1 VAEGGGE
8 EQATG
13 AHSGTPDVFV
23 SYASQDAAVAN
34 SVVESLEQHAFRCW
48 IAPRDVVPGSLY
60 ADEIVHAINVAKI
73 VVLVLSEHAVASP
86 HVGKEIERASSKR
99 RRIIAFHTDSAPLTG
114 AFEYFLSESQWID
127 VAAEGTDAAAA
138 KLVEAVRRHLD
149 PSSVAEPHVHSHLP
163 VASGAAAAPRMKW
176 MVVGIVAILLLAL
189 AYFVADRLWL
199 SKDVAEEK
207 PAAAV
212 APAAA
217 PAAHA
222 IPEKSVA
229 VLPFV
234 DMSEKKDQ
242 EYFSDGLSEE
252 LIDML
257 TKMPELR
264 VPARTSSFYFK
275 GKQTTIAEIAKSL
288 GVANVLEGSVRKSAN
303 TLRIT
308 AQLIRVDSG
317 YHVWSETYD
326 RQLDDIFKIQD
337 EIAGAVVKA
346 LKVSLLEGGVAR
358 ATPTSNTEAYTLYL
372 QGQAIGNNA
381 AQSADVERAIDHL
394 QRALKLD
401 PMFARAWA
409 ALAGWRVFNY
419 SYFTNGNYQ
428 QVLTEAR
435 FAAEQALKL
444 DPNLS
449 DAHAAMSDVYSLE
462 WNWKAADA
470 EINKAITLDPGN
482 ADVLGDASQIA
493 QTLGRFEEA
502 LQLAQRAAELDPL
515 GEDVG
520 SPSLASGRLAEAEAA
535 FRQAIDLAPRR
546 SQLHFQLGWVLLA
559 RREPAAALAEME
571 RETDERYR
579 EVGRALALD
588 ALGRKS
594 DADRALAV
602 AKAKYAGVV
611 EYPIAVV
618 YANRNDLDM
627 AFEWLDRAYQLHDG
641 WVSWAPWDPLLK
653 NLRGDP
659 RYKAFLRKINLPE

>member
-1 VAEGGGE
+1 VAEGGSE
-8 EQATG
+8 EQAAG
-13 AHSGTPDVFV
+13 AHTGTPDVFM
-23 SYASQDAAVAN
+23 SYASQDAGVAN
-34 SVVESLEQHAFRCW
+34 AIIESLEQHGLRCW

-60 ADEIVHAINVAKI
+60 ADEIVRAINDTKV
-73 VVLVLSEHAVASP
+73 VVLVLSEHAVVSP

-99 RRIIAFHTDSAPLTG
+99 RRIIAFHTDSAPLTR

-127 VAAEGTDAAAA
+127 VAPEGTDAAVA
-138 KLVEAVRRHLD
+138 KLVEAVRLHLD
-149 PSSVAEPHVHSHLP
+149 PSSVAESHVHSHLP
-163 VASGAAAAPRMKW
+163 VASPATAAPRTKW
-176 MVVGIVAILLLAL
+176 VAAAGIVAALLLVL
-189 AYFVADRLWL
+189 AYFVFDHLWL
-199 SKDVAEEK
+199 SKKVAEENS
-207 PAAAV
+207 AV
-212 APAAA
+212 APAT
-217 PAAHA
+217 HA
-222 IPEKSVA
+222 VPEKSVA

-257 TKMPELR
+257 TKTPELR

-288 GVANVLEGSVRKSAN
+288 GVANVLEGSVRKSGN

-346 LKVSLLEGGVAR
+346 LKVSLLEGGVPR

-394 QRALKLD
+394 QRALKFD

-409 ALAGWRVFNY
+409 ALAGWRIFNY

-428 QVLTEAR
+428 QVLAEAR
-435 FAAEQALKL
+435 YAAQLALNL

-449 DAHAAMSDVYSLE
+449 DAHAAMGDVYSLE
-462 WNWKAADA
+462 WNWKAAEA
-470 EINKAITLDPGN
+470 EINKAVALDPGN
-482 ADVLGDASQIA
+482 ATVLGSASQIA

-502 LQLAQRAAELDPL
+502 LQLAQRALALDPL
-515 GEDVG
+515 GEWTDVG
-520 SPSLASGRLAEAEAA
+520 STSLASGRLAEAEAA
-535 FRQAIDLAPRR
+535 YRRALDFAPTT

-559 RREPAAALAEME
+559 RREPAAALADME

-602 AKAKYAGVV
+602 AEAKYAGVI

-618 YANRNDLDM
+618 YANRNDLDT

-641 WVSWAPWDPLLK
+641 WVSWAIWDPLLK

-659 RYKAFLRKINLPE
+659 RYKAFLRKINLPV

>member
-1 VAEGGGE
+1 VDEGDGE
-8 EQATG
+8 GQATG
-13 AHSGTPDVFV
+13 AHISIPDVFI
-23 SYASQDAAVAN
+23 SYASQDASVAN
-34 SVVESLEQHAFRCW
+34 AVVGALERNGLKCW
-48 IAPRDVVPGSLY
+48 IAPRDVVPGALY
-60 ADEIVHAINVAKI
+60 ADEIVHAINFSKV

-86 HVGKEIERASSKR
+86 HVGKEVERASSKR

-127 VAAEGTDAAAA
+127 VAAEGTDTATA
-138 KLVEAVRRHLD
+138 KLVQAVTRHLD
-149 PSSVAEPHVHSHLP
+149 PASRAEPRVHSHLP
-163 VASGAAAAPRMKW
+163 VASGAAAARRAKW
-176 MVVGIVAILLLAL
+176 MVAGIVAVLLLAL
-189 AYFVADRLWL
+189 AYLVVDKLRL
-199 SKDVAEEK
+199 SKDGAEEK
-207 PAAAV
+207 PAAAA
-212 APAAA
+212 APAAG

-275 GKQTTIAEIAKSL
+275 GKQTTVAEIAKSL
-288 GVANVLEGSVRKSAN
+288 GVANVLEGSVRKSGN

-346 LKVSLLEGGVAR
+346 LKVSLLEGGVTR
-358 ATPTSNTEAYTLYL
+358 TTPTSNTEAYTLYL
-372 QGQAIGNNA
+372 QGQAIGKNA

-401 PMFARAWA
+401 PVFARAWA
-409 ALAGWRVFNY
+409 ALAGWRIFNY

-428 QVLTEAR
+428 QALNEAR
-435 FAAEQALKL
+435 YAAEQALKL

-462 WNWKAADA
+462 GNWMAADA
-470 EINKAITLDPGN
+470 EINKAITLG
-482 ADVLGDASQIA
+482 
-493 QTLGRFEEA
+493 
-502 LQLAQRAAELDPL
+502 
-515 GEDVG
+515 
-520 SPSLASGRLAEAEAA
+520 
-535 FRQAIDLAPRR
+535 
-546 SQLHFQLGWVLLA
+546 
-559 RREPAAALAEME
+559 
-571 RETDERYR
+571 
-579 EVGRALALD
+579 
-588 ALGRKS
+588 
-594 DADRALAV
+594 
-602 AKAKYAGVV
+602 
-611 EYPIAVV
+611 
-618 YANRNDLDM
+618 
-627 AFEWLDRAYQLHDG
+627 
-641 WVSWAPWDPLLK
+641 
-653 NLRGDP
+653 
-659 RYKAFLRKINLPE
+659 